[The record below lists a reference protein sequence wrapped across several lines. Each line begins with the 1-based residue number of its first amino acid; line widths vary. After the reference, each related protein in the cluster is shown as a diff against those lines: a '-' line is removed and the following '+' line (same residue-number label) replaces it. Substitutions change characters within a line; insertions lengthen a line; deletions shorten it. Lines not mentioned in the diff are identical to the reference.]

1 MIGNLEFKM
10 QKYEDD
16 LMYASEAIQKIA
28 SEAMQRVENLYKLRF
43 STPNPEPRAS
53 RDPEPTRK
61 VSKVQMVEAP
71 EKIDTTFDLVD
82 NFTHNL
88 KPATAEPA
96 KAKPVKPNL
105 QSALT
110 GAPTA
115 PIDQRPEKIDSNL
128 HGLTL

>member
-1 MIGNLEFKM
+1 M

-43 STPNPEPRAS
+43 SQPPEPREPQP
-53 RDPEPTRK
+53 PEPSKTTRK
-61 VSKVQMVEAP
+61 ISTVAMVEAP

-88 KPATAEPA
+88 KPATTT
-96 KAKPVKPNL
+96 PVKSAKPNL
-105 QSALT
+105 QSAL
-110 GAPTA
+110 GPM
-115 PIDQRPEKIDSNL
+115 DQRPEKIDSNL

>member
-1 MIGNLEFKM
+1 MQNPQNT

-43 STPNPEPRAS
+43 SGYSPTSPEPA
-53 RDPEPTRK
+53 DCTRERNERR
-61 VSKVQMVEAP
+61 VSTVEAP
-71 EKIDTTFDLVD
+71 VKIDTTFDLVD

-88 KPATAEPA
+88 KSAPKPAENS
-96 KAKPVKPNL
+96 KVKPNL
-105 QSALT
+105 QSALGSMGT
-110 GAPTA
+110 P
-115 PIDQRPEKIDSNL
+115 DQRPEKIDSNL

>member
-1 MIGNLEFKM
+1 M
-10 QKYEDD
+10 KYEDD

-43 STPNPEPRAS
+43 SQPPVSPEPPAP
-53 RDPEPTRK
+53 RDPEPSKTTRERK
-61 VSKVQMVEAP
+61 ISTVEAP

-88 KPATAEPA
+88 KSET
-96 KAKPVKPNL
+96 KPHSVKPNL
-105 QSALT
+105 KPVSVT
-110 GAPTA
+110 

>member
-1 MIGNLEFKM
+1 M

-43 STPNPEPRAS
+43 SVP
-53 RDPEPTRK
+53 RDPEPSDRTSTPK
-61 VSKVQMVEAP
+61 VSETPQTPQTPDISVTETLQAP
-71 EKIDTTFDLVD
+71 EKIDSSFDLVD
-82 NFTHNL
+82 NFMHNIPKS
-88 KPATAEPA
+88 KPT
-96 KAKPVKPNL
+96 VKPNL
-105 QSALT
+105 KPVSVT
-110 GAPTA
+110 

>member
-1 MIGNLEFKM
+1 M
-10 QKYEDD
+10 KYEDD

-43 STPNPEPRAS
+43 SLPPEPTLPRA
-53 RDPEPTRK
+53 PEPTRK
-61 VSKVQMVEAP
+61 ISTVEVP

-88 KPATAEPA
+88 KPVTATPVKPA
-96 KAKPVKPNL
+96 KPNL
-105 QSALT
+105 QSAL
-110 GAPTA
+110 GPM
-115 PIDQRPEKIDSNL
+115 DQRPEKIDSNL

>member
-1 MIGNLEFKM
+1 M
-10 QKYEDD
+10 KYEDD

-43 STPNPEPRAS
+43 SPPPVVPEPEPS
-53 RDPEPTRK
+53 DHTPTRTTPV
-61 VSKVQMVEAP
+61 VSGTPQTSDISVTETLRAPQTP
-71 EKIDTTFDLVD
+71 EKIDSSFDLVD

-88 KPATAEPA
+88 KSET
-96 KAKPVKPNL
+96 KPSSVKPNL
-105 QSALT
+105 KPVSVT
-110 GAPTA
+110 

>member
-1 MIGNLEFKM
+1 M
-10 QKYEDD
+10 KYEDD

-43 STPNPEPRAS
+43 YQLPEPRDPQS
-53 RDPEPTRK
+53 PEPTRK
-61 VSKVQMVEAP
+61 ISTVEVP

-88 KPATAEPA
+88 KPATAT
-96 KAKPVKPNL
+96 PVKSAKPNL
-105 QSALT
+105 QSAL
-110 GAPTA
+110 G
-115 PIDQRPEKIDSNL
+115 PIDERPEKIDSNL

>member
-1 MIGNLEFKM
+1 M

-43 STPNPEPRAS
+43 STPNPEPTLPRA
-53 RDPEPTRK
+53 PEPTPTRK
-61 VSKVQMVEAP
+61 ISTVEAP

-88 KPATAEPA
+88 KPVTTASTT
-96 KAKPVKPNL
+96 PVKSAKPNL
-105 QSALT
+105 QSAL
-110 GAPTA
+110 GQM
-115 PIDQRPEKIDSNL
+115 DQRPEKIDSNL

>member
-1 MIGNLEFKM
+1 M

-43 STPNPEPRAS
+43 SQPPVVPEPEPR
-53 RDPEPTRK
+53 DPLVPSKTTEFTPTRK
-61 VSKVQMVEAP
+61 ISTVEAP

-88 KPATAEPA
+88 KSET
-96 KAKPVKPNL
+96 KPSSVKPNL
-105 QSALT
+105 KSVSVT
-110 GAPTA
+110 

>member
-1 MIGNLEFKM
+1 MM
-10 QKYEDD
+10 KYEDD

-43 STPNPEPRAS
+43 SQPPEPPVS
-53 RDPEPTRK
+53 REPSNYTPARK
-61 VSKVQMVEAP
+61 ISTVEVP

-88 KPATAEPA
+88 KPTT
-96 KAKPVKPNL
+96 AKPANSAKPNL
-105 QSALT
+105 QSAMGPL
-110 GAPTA
+110 GS
-115 PIDQRPEKIDSNL
+115 IDERPEKIDSNL

>member
-1 MIGNLEFKM
+1 MQNPQNA

-43 STPNPEPRAS
+43 SGYSPTSPEPADCTRERKIS
-53 RDPEPTRK
+53 R
-61 VSKVQMVEAP
+61 VSTVEAP

-88 KPATAEPA
+88 KS
-96 KAKPVKPNL
+96 AKPAENVKVKPNL
-105 QSALT
+105 QSALGSMGT
-110 GAPTA
+110 P
-115 PIDQRPEKIDSNL
+115 DQRPEKIDSNL

>member
-1 MIGNLEFKM
+1 M

-43 STPNPEPRAS
+43 SQPPEPR
-53 RDPEPTRK
+53 EPQPLEPSKTTRK
-61 VSKVQMVEAP
+61 ISTVGMVEAP

-88 KPATAEPA
+88 KPATTT
-96 KAKPVKPNL
+96 PVKSAKPNL
-105 QSALT
+105 QSAL
-110 GAPTA
+110 GPM
-115 PIDQRPEKIDSNL
+115 DQRPEKIDSNL

>member
-1 MIGNLEFKM
+1 MM
-10 QKYEDD
+10 KYEDD

-43 STPNPEPRAS
+43 SQPPEPPVS
-53 RDPEPTRK
+53 REPSNYTPARK
-61 VSKVQMVEAP
+61 ISTIGRVEAP

-88 KPATAEPA
+88 KPASTSPA
-96 KAKPVKPNL
+96 KPNL
-105 QSALT
+105 QSAMGPL
-110 GAPTA
+110 GS
-115 PIDQRPEKIDSNL
+115 IDERPEKIDSNL

>member
-1 MIGNLEFKM
+1 M

-43 STPNPEPRAS
+43 SLPPTEPSSPEPSNYTPA
-53 RDPEPTRK
+53 RK
-61 VSKVQMVEAP
+61 ISTVEVP

-88 KPATAEPA
+88 KPVTTASTT
-96 KAKPVKPNL
+96 PVKSAKPNL
-105 QSALT
+105 QSAL
-110 GAPTA
+110 GPM
-115 PIDQRPEKIDSNL
+115 DQRPEKIDSNL

>member
-1 MIGNLEFKM
+1 M

-43 STPNPEPRAS
+43 SVP
-53 RDPEPTRK
+53 RDPEPSDHTPTRTTPV
-61 VSKVQMVEAP
+61 VSGTPDVSVTETLRAPQTP
-71 EKIDTTFDLVD
+71 EKIDSSFDLVD
-82 NFTHNL
+82 NFMHNIPKS
-88 KPATAEPA
+88 KPT
-96 KAKPVKPNL
+96 VKPNL
-105 QSALT
+105 KPVSVT
-110 GAPTA
+110 